1 MTNNTIYLKSGD
13 AFIIMWEDSV
23 EIVQPDGNSCIARR
37 VAESKSLV
45 ELIKRTPE
53 EVKEIAERYEKS
65 RPNVNNMIPQ
75 FKQQL
80 NVNNAIPQFNKP
92 LNTMTPNKEQDVTTV
107 CKVPKFHG
115 PDGDKL
121 AESVSLELGQ
131 KVIRINEALKH
142 EN

>member
-1 MTNNTIYLKSGD
+1 MTKDTIYLKSGD

-37 VAESKSLV
+37 LDDSKSSI

-65 RPNVNNMIPQ
+65 WTNANNMIPQ

-92 LNTMTPNKEQDVTTV
+92 LNTMTPKKEQDVTTV
-107 CKVPKFHG
+107 CDVPKFHG

-121 AESVSLELGQ
+121 AEAVALELGQ
-131 KVIRINEALKH
+131 KIIRI
-142 EN
+142 

>member
-1 MTNNTIYLKSGD
+1 MTKDTIYLKSGD

-23 EIVQPDGNSCIARR
+23 EIVQPDGNSIITRR
-37 VAESKSLV
+37 VAENKSLV

-65 RPNVNNMIPQ
+65 RPNVNNMFSQ

-92 LNTMTPNKEQDVTTV
+92 LNTMTPKKEQDVTTV
-107 CKVPKFHG
+107 FDVPTFHG

-121 AESVSLELGQ
+121 AEAVALELGQ
-131 KVIRINEALKH
+131 KVIRINE
-142 EN
+142 E

>member
-1 MTNNTIYLKSGD
+1 MTKDTIYLKSGD

-37 VAESKSLV
+37 VAENKSLV

-53 EVKEIAERYEKS
+53 EVAEIAERYEKS
-65 RPNVNNMIPQ
+65 RPNINNMIPQ

-92 LNTMTPNKEQDVTTV
+92 LNTMTPKKEQDVTTV
-107 CKVPKFHG
+107 CNVPTFHG

-121 AESVSLELGQ
+121 AEAVALELGQ
-131 KVIRINEALKH
+131 KIIRI
-142 EN
+142 